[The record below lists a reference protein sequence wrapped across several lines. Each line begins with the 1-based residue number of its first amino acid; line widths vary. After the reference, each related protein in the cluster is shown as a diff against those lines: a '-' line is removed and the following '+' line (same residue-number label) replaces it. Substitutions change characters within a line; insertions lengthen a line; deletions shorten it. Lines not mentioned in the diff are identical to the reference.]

1 MKKYE
6 LERMSIDDL
15 WTVHEQV
22 CSVLVKKITEKERRL
37 QRYLDELG
45 RDFGDR
51 STDIPQRR
59 PYPKVEPKF
68 RNPEDPSITWSGRG
82 KHPRW
87 VDDLLAAGGAM
98 DDFRIEKPLSPKTDQ
113 ERNAS
118 TMRA

>member
-1 MKKYE
+1 MKTYD

-15 WTVHEQV
+15 WIVYEQI

-37 QRYLDELG
+37 QQRLDELG
-45 RDFGDR
+45 RSFA
-51 STDIPQRR
+51 SKPTDIPQRR

-87 VDDLLAAGGAM
+87 LNDLLSAGRAM
-98 DDFRIEKPLSPKTDQ
+98 DDFRIEKTALAKTI
-113 ERNAS
+113 
-118 TMRA
+118 